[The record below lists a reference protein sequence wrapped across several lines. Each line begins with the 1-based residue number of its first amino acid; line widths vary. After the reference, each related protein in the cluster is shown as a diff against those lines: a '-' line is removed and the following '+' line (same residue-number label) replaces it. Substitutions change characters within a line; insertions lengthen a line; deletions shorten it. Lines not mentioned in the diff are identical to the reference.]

1 MKAPERGTFSPRKR
15 AWSFYILLLADLDWL
30 AFSFLLTAAER
41 RQRIAYGVSRGM
53 DDALAFP
60 APEGRQTM
68 AATFANLL
76 RHLMGSLCRPSG
88 AGESGGW
95 P

>member
-1 MKAPERGTFSPRKR
+1 
-15 AWSFYILLLADLDWL
+15 
-30 AFSFLLTAAER
+30 
-41 RQRIAYGVSRGM
+41 M